1 MRHSKEIFLLLIF
14 AILLF
19 SSIKIGNFVYAKNTT
34 PVEGISAEEL
44 LQEINFTKINETIYT
59 LSNSPYV
66 PRVTGYSGCRNASEY
81 IFNKFKEYN
90 LSDVHFENFSVTVPI
105 DYGANLTNIKYWNST
120 ANEWLDAAVSP
131 ITAYPLWPNQL
142 NPCKTPPEGL
152 TGELVYVG
160 RGRLSEF
167 NVGKNIAD
175 KIVLMEFDSEN
186 NWLKAA
192 AFGAKAIVFIMPE
205 EMTYLMTETKK
216 LSIPLY
222 MPRVIVSQ
230 KDGKLLKDLLTTY
243 GTLQVRLKSSLR
255 WEKTLGSNVVGF
267 VNGTHPTLKDEIVA
281 FSAHYDAM
289 SIAPSLSPGAT
300 DACGIATLLELAR
313 CFSKNPQNRTIAFIA
328 FSGHY
333 SSLAGA
339 RDFIARHFFPDTT
352 GRDQGVPDDVGSKM
366 KILINLDLATDN
378 DKFGIMYSGYY
389 GYEAYIGQN
398 IEQDDRIIFLR
409 KEFLTKEHSYIEDA
423 RALEIVSEED
433 YNEEKSIILQSLSR
447 SEWQI
452 LSPLRYWMDSEPFLR
467 AGLNGIS
474 FYTVFSPRIHRN
486 TPSDTFERLNLNLSS
501 PQDNLRRQI
510 NLAFYF
516 AHRIVNTEKFDY
528 EGEPHRRGG
537 GGHDEMF
544 CKIVGRIE
552 VYNRTRG
559 WYSYLTE
566 AGIPPVLVNVYFPWD
581 PAGVNPTMDV
591 NYITITDEN
600 GLFEIDGIFWNGIVS
615 AYVFDESGGITYAPD
630 FGEFGAWEFSTLF
643 DIPSASSGIRGSRE
657 TPQPFIIFECGS
669 VTLYGCLDPRNLLDP
684 AASTF
689 RIPAGPGREL
699 GVSGA
704 MLSYDLLDIEAGTE
718 PESFGFVADAYG
730 DFVLFVSPNIPIMF
744 KIGITGERFPILILT
759 NATKENPGGYGYIV
773 EKGQHLSIPFTPY
786 YVAKDMYWLNEERMN
801 VSHSYSVFSGTGE
814 QYHKQTASYLQ
825 KAEEALSEGKYDEFY
840 EEALNAFSSERKA
853 YIAFR
858 GNIVDVIRTTVFFFV
873 LLIPFTFLIE
883 RLILSKSGL
892 RRILY
897 MASIFTAFVVALY
910 FLHPGFHLASNVYMV
925 CIGFA
930 MFVLSIPVITMISN
944 DFYSG
949 MTELK
954 KMVLKKHFAEIGR
967 VSAAMMAF
975 SIGLENMKRRKLR
988 SALTL
993 TSVTLIIMSL
1003 VAFTAASTFVLPV
1016 SPETAYRFGK
1026 TPYNGTVIEIQAG
1039 IYGNMPLSPEVFYYV
1054 NKTLE
1059 DAAVVTARY
1068 WTGTGTQGLHV
1079 YLYNSSR
1086 TGFYT
1091 LEAIWGVM
1099 PQEANVTLRP
1109 IESILKAGRW
1119 LREDDYAHC
1128 LISETVA
1135 EHLTLRV
1142 NDTVSLRGFE
1152 MKVIG
1157 IFDET
1162 IIDNTKVGV
1171 ELDEEGILPITDKR
1185 AHAGATST
1193 LIVPYRL
1200 ARDYPWRSHEMGV
1213 FMMLAQ
1219 VAVRFPD
1226 NVTKDEVLNA
1236 TRQLALRLPGLNI
1249 FAGFGDKIYPFREAR
1264 SYSVTGLR
1272 LVMVPLVIC
1281 IFTTLST
1288 VLTAVHE
1295 RVRETGI
1302 LNAVGLS
1309 PLHIAFL
1316 FLAESIV
1323 YAVIGA
1329 VVGYLL
1335 GMTMIRAVMAM
1346 QLLPAGFY
1354 PNFSSGFVVIAIVAS
1369 ILIVISSSLYPMYK
1383 ASKLSLP
1390 SLRRV
1395 WELPTKPAED
1405 RWMVPLPFVA
1415 TTEGEARG
1423 ILLYLEEF
1431 LGAHTTE
1438 QLGVFV
1444 IEGEMTTEEK
1454 EKGVIA
1460 LKSKIRV
1467 APWEAAIHQ
1476 YAHILAGYNPEEKRW
1491 LFQLNIERIS
1501 GSRGVWEKANRKFID
1516 SLRKQFLIWRALTP
1530 SEKGEYERR
1539 ALEKA

>member
-1 MRHSKEIFLLLIF
+1 MYGREKRNMNRSKKILLLLICST
-14 AILLF
+14 LLL
-19 SSIKIGNFVYAKNTT
+19 SLIKIGSLVYAKNTAPT
-34 PVEGISAEEL
+34 ETIDAKEF
-44 LQEINFTKINETIYT
+44 LQEINFTRINETIYT
-59 LSNSPYV
+59 LSNSPYI
-66 PRVTGYSGCRNASEY
+66 PRVVGYSGCNKTAEY
-81 IFNKFKEYN
+81 IFNKFNET

-105 DYGANLTNIKYWNST
+105 DYGATLNLTELGIVIK
-120 ANEWLDAAVSP
+120 AD
-131 ITAYPLWPNQL
+131 PLWPNQL
-142 NPCKTPPEGL
+142 NPCSTPPGGI

-160 RGRLSEF
+160 RGEISDF
-167 NVGKNIAD
+167 NIGEEISG
-175 KIVLMEFDSEN
+175 KIVLMEFDSYN
-186 NWLKAA
+186 HWLRAA
-192 AFGAKAIVFIMPE
+192 MFGAKAIVFIMPE
-205 EMTYLMTETKK
+205 ETTYAMTETKK
-216 LSIPLY
+216 LNIPLY
-222 MPRVIVSQ
+222 MPRVLVSREN
-230 KDGKLLKDLLTTY
+230 
-243 GTLQVRLKSSLR
+243 GTRLKSLIQTYKDVKVNLKSSMR
-255 WEKTLGSNVVGF
+255 WEKTLGSNVIGLVP
-267 VNGTHPTLKDEIVA
+267 GTEKPDEIVV

-313 CFSKNPQNRTIAFIA
+313 CFSKYRQPRTVAFIA
-328 FSGHY
+328 FSGYY
-333 SSLAGA
+333 SALAGA
-339 RDFIARHFFPDTT
+339 RDLISRHFFPSMT
-352 GRDQGVPDDVGSKM
+352 GRDRGVPDDFGSKM
-366 KILINLDLATDN
+366 KILINLDLATDY

-389 GYEAYIGQN
+389 GYGSWIR
-398 IEQDDRIIFLR
+398 DDILLSDRVAFVR
-409 KEFLTKEHSYIEDA
+409 KEFLTKENAYIKDA
-423 RALEIVSEED
+423 RSQSIVSGWTTED
-433 YNEEKSIILQSLSR
+433 YDEEETIISQALSKYD
-447 SEWQI
+447 WQI
-452 LSPLRYWMDSEPFLR
+452 LVPNKYWMDSEPFFR
-467 AGLNGIS
+467 AGLNGIG
-474 FYTVFSPRIHRN
+474 FYTVFSPRIYRN
-486 TPSDTFERLNLNLSS
+486 TPSDTFERLNLNNLP
-501 PQDNLRRQI
+501 PQVE
-510 NLAFYF
+510 LAFHF
-516 AHRIVNTEKFDY
+516 AKRIVNADQFDFDSTPY
-528 EGEPHRRGG
+528 RRAGG
-537 GGHDEMF
+537 GEDEMF
-544 CKIVGRIE
+544 GKIVGRIE
-552 VYNRTRG
+552 IYNRTKA
-559 WYSYLTE
+559 WYSNLME
-566 AGIPPVLVNVYFPWD
+566 ADIPPVLVDVYFSWAPVTPID
-581 PAGVNPTMDV
+581 
-591 NYITITDEN
+591 YITITDEN
-600 GLFEIDGIFWNGIVS
+600 GLFEIDGIMVGASERTTPSRGTVS
-615 AYVFDESGGITYAPD
+615 AYVIDESGGIIYAPD
-630 FGEFGAWEFSTLF
+630 FGERGAWEFSPSF
-643 DIPSASSGIRGSRE
+643 DIPLASSGILGSKESPRS
-657 TPQPFIIFECGS
+657 FIIFECGS

-684 AASTF
+684 ASSTF
-689 RIPAGPGREL
+689 GLAAGPGRPWTE
-699 GVSGA
+699 VA
-704 MLSYDLLDIEAGTE
+704 AVLSYSLLDIEAGTE

-730 DFVLFVSPNIPIMF
+730 DFVLFVPPDIPIMF

-759 NATKENPGGYGYIV
+759 NATKENPLGYGYTIS
-773 EKGQHLSIPFTPY
+773 KGQHLSLPFTPY
-786 YVAKDMYWLNEERMN
+786 YVAWDMYWLNEERMN

-814 QYHKQTASYLQ
+814 QYHRQTESYLQ
-825 KAEEALSEGKYDEFY
+825 KAEEALGEGKYDEFY

-883 RLILSKSGL
+883 RLVLSKSGL

-944 DFYSG
+944 NFYSRLV
-949 MTELK
+949 ELK
-954 KMVLKKHFAEIGR
+954 KTVLKKHFAEIGR

-1003 VAFTAASTFVLPV
+1003 VAFTAASTFILPV
-1016 SPETAYRFGK
+1016 SPETAYRLGYLFGGK
-1026 TPYNGTVIEIQAG
+1026 TPYNGILTEIQAG
-1039 IYGNMPLSPEVFYYV
+1039 WSGNMPISEEVFNYL
-1054 NKTLE
+1054 NQTFKDT
-1059 DAAVVTARY
+1059 AIVTARY
-1068 WTGTGTQGLHV
+1068 WTIPATQSYNV
-1079 YLYNSSR
+1079 YLYNSSK
-1086 TGFYT
+1086 TGSYR

-1099 PQEANVTLRP
+1099 PQEANVTLP
-1109 IESILKAGRW
+1109 EVFLGPPLLWGRW

-1128 LISETVA
+1128 LISKTVA
-1135 EHLTLRV
+1135 DYLNVRV

-1157 IFDET
+1157 IFNEN
-1162 IIDNTKVGV
+1162 ILSNKG
-1171 ELDEEGILPITDKR
+1171 ELNEEVTGQLPITDKR
-1185 AHAGATST
+1185 AHATAIST
-1193 LIVPYRL
+1193 LIIPYCL
-1200 ARDYPWRSHEMGV
+1200 ARDQPWRSYEMGV
-1213 FMMLAQ
+1213 SMILAQ

-1236 TRQLALRLPGLNI
+1236 TRQLALRLSKLNI

-1454 EKGVIA
+1454 EKGVIE

-1476 YAHILAGYNPEEKRW
+1476 HAHILAGYNPEEKRW

-1539 ALEKA
+1539 AFEKA